1 MQLRSG
7 KAVSR
12 VSLFEE
18 KNPEAI
24 LEKPRLKR
32 YSNVPINNQDE
43 MMDLILV
50 KEDFD
55 SVMKMVRY
63 RIKEVADLKQGVYR
77 LKNVEHIVMDQIRLL
92 TEVYYLLNYNY
103 NAILLYIE
111 KVNPTYGSA
120 IILAA
125 INRINIIYNEL
136 MRFEFIEK
144 YKFVHAI
151 DQLYSEWDDCLNLY
165 ESLYQ

>member
-7 KAVSR
+7 KSVAR
-12 VSLFEE
+12 SLEE
-18 KNPEAI
+18 KNPDAI
-24 LEKPRLKR
+24 LEKPSLER
-32 YSNVPINNQDE
+32 STNVVLINHLND
-43 MMDLILV
+43 MMDIFLI

-63 RIKEVADLKQGVYR
+63 RIKEVADLKLGAYGF
-77 LKNVEHIVMDQIRLL
+77 KNTEHIVMDQIRLL

-103 NAILLYIE
+103 NSIILYIQ
-111 KVNPTYGSA
+111 KVNPTYGNA

-125 INRINIIYNEL
+125 INRINIIYSEL
-136 MRFEFIEK
+136 MRFDFIEK

-151 DQLYSEWDDCLNLY
+151 DQLYAEWDDCLNLY
-165 ESLYQ
+165 EPLYQ